1 VLERITELIAR
12 RGDQAPRVADIRP
25 GRRGHRRRIGARLHV
40 ARRARLHVTTAVIVA
55 AAALAAMALVAAI
68 VVLRP
73 ASTSASA
80 GHTTRV
86 VHTPISTAGTPITS
100 PRPIESTAAGSSLD
114 HLMVT
119 TVPAG
124 YLVDPSPGATSGAGP
139 VDLSQ
144 AITDDGLSDARSF
157 LTRAGFVQGLS
168 QLWRTGD
175 RHQLTVT
182 IYQFKDPAGA
192 AAYRQRRAGTAGS
205 DPQATMT
212 GFSVSGIPG
221 ATGLTRAKGDTV
233 TASVS
238 LNQAAYFVQVS
249 ANWYTAAGLQEAALN
264 LARDQYRLL

>member
-1 VLERITELIAR
+1 
-12 RGDQAPRVADIRP
+12 
-25 GRRGHRRRIGARLHV
+25 
-40 ARRARLHVTTAVIVA
+40 
-55 AAALAAMALVAAI
+55 M
-68 VVLRP
+68 
-73 ASTSASA
+73 
-80 GHTTRV
+80 
-86 VHTPISTAGTPITS
+86 
-100 PRPIESTAAGSSLD
+100 
-114 HLMVT
+114 
-119 TVPAG
+119 
-124 YLVDPSPGATSGAGP
+124 
-139 VDLSQ
+139 DLSQ

-192 AAYRQRRAGTAGS
+192 AAYRQRRAGAAGS

-221 ATGLTRAKGDTV
+221 AAGLTRAKGDTV

-264 LARDQYRLL
+264 LARDQYHLL